1 MTAWKSV
8 ALLSLVPAV
17 ALGQGPAGPVDAA
30 RRAVAAERQSAEQRQ
45 KQADQAAEAEKP
57 GSPPDGSVNLNPAAE
72 KLEGVA
78 PEAEEPPPEGAAS
91 ALPQRE
97 TVPPPDTYTVK
108 SGDTLWDLS
117 GRFLNN
123 PWYWPKVWSYNP
135 EITNPHWI
143 YPGNVLR
150 FYPSSEEAPA
160 RVEPVAGAPAE
171 ESLEAP
177 RELEDL
183 SKGSIEK
190 PEQLGDEDAVAVVG
204 PYKVGYTAPKAVSVR
219 HDSFVTRRELEE
231 SGILMAA
238 FEEKLMLA
246 TTDRAYAR
254 FRGPAPVK
262 VGETYVIYKTQGPVT
277 HPVTGELFGY
287 KSTIIGAGRVL
298 ALDEKAATL
307 VITAAFDPIERGD
320 YLAPWSEKLL
330 KRVPR
335 RPNQR
340 SLDGVIV
347 ATQSALVSQIGEH
360 HVVFVDKGHADGV
373 EDGNSFMVLR
383 SGDPYGEPPTTPQND
398 PALPKEIIGD
408 LLVIDAKEHASAALV
423 SRSLRELFVGDRVE
437 MRAAAGKVS
446 GGR

>member
-8 ALLSLVPAV
+8 ALLSFVPAV
-17 ALGQGPAGPVDAA
+17 ALGQGPAGPLDAT
-30 RRAVAAERQSAEQRQ
+30 RRAVAAEQKSTEQRQ
-45 KQADQAAEAEKP
+45 QKADEAAEAEKQAN
-57 GSPPDGSVNLNPAAE
+57 PPDGSVDLNPAAE
-72 KLEGVA
+72 KLEGVG
-78 PEAEEPPPEGAAS
+78 PEEAPPEGTAS
-91 ALPQRE
+91 ARPQGE
-97 TVPPPDTYTVK
+97 SVPPPDTYTVK
-108 SGDTLWDLS
+108 PGDTLWDLS

-123 PWYWPKVWSYNP
+123 PWYWPKVWSFNP

-143 YPGNVLR
+143 YPGNIVR
-150 FYPSSEEAPA
+150 FYPSTEEAPT
-160 RVEPVAGAPAE
+160 RVEPVAAPAE
-171 ESLEAP
+171 ESLEGP

-183 SKGSIEK
+183 SKGSIDK
-190 PEQLGDEDAVAVVG
+190 PEQLGDDDAVAVVG

-231 SGILMAA
+231 SGALTAA
-238 FEEKLMLA
+238 FEEKLMLS

-254 FRGPAPVK
+254 FRGRAPVK
-262 VGETYVIYKTQGPVT
+262 VGETYVIFKTQGPVT

-287 KSTIIGAGRVL
+287 KSTIMGAGKVL
-298 ALDEKAATL
+298 AVDEKAATL

-320 YLAPWSEKLL
+320 YLAPWSDKLL

-340 SLDGVIV
+340 SLDGIIV

-360 HVVFVDKGHADGV
+360 HVVFVDKGRVDGV
-373 EDGNSFMVLR
+373 EDGNSFKVLR
-383 SGDPYGEPPTTPQND
+383 SGDPYGEPPATPQND
-398 PALPKEIIGD
+398 PTLPREVIGD
-408 LLVIDAKEHASAALV
+408 LLIVDVKEHASAALV

-437 MRAAAGKVS
+437 MRAAGGKIS